1 MDFYLWLKVG
11 KANGKNIKKHKNKKN
26 VKIYLSG
33 KSSQKLLHHTKKP
46 ATESLKTFSKGI
58 I

>member
-1 MDFYLWLKVG
+1 MDFYLWLKVC
-11 KANGKNIKKHKNKKN
+11 KANGKNIRKT
-26 VKIYLSG
+26 LSG
-33 KSSQKLLHHTKKP
+33 KCSRKLLHHTKKP